1 MAFLPTNL
9 LEMQALGWEQADFI
23 YVSGDAYVDH
33 PSFGHA
39 IITRLLESKG
49 FKVAIIAQPD
59 WRNAN
64 DIKSLGRPKYAF
76 LVSSGVID
84 SMVNHYTANKHPR
97 SQDLYSPGGEKGLRP
112 NRATTV
118 YSNLIRQVYKDVPI
132 IIGGIEASLRRFAH
146 YDYWDDKVRQ
156 SVLIDSGAD
165 LLIYGMGE
173 NPIAEIAERMR
184 DGEAISDITDVKG
197 TCFARAN
204 TKPLELP
211 DLKLVPSFEEVSAS
225 PKAYAKAF
233 AMQYVEQ
240 DPFNGVSLAQPHP
253 KKLVVQNLPAL
264 PLSVSQMDEV
274 YKLPFERRAHPMYEA
289 AGGIPAL
296 EEVEF
301 SITSHRGCFG
311 GCSFC
316 ALTFHQGRIIQKRS
330 KRSIITEGE
339 LLAQLP
345 NFKGY
350 IHDVGGPTANFRETA
365 CTKQARKGSCRD
377 RQCMFPEPCKNL
389 KIDYNDYISV
399 LRTLREIKGVKKV
412 FIRSGLRFDHM
423 LLEKNDRLLN
433 EICEHHVSGQ
443 LKVAPEHIDDG
454 VLQMM
459 GKPPVKVF
467 EEFSKRYKAANERL
481 GKKQYMVPYL
491 IASHPGSDLKAAI
504 NLAMYLKQHKINP
517 EQVQDFYPTPSTL
530 STCMYFTGIDPR
542 TMKKVYVP
550 KSNEERAMQRALLQV
565 LKPGNQAIVL
575 KALEKAGRIDL
586 IGYGP
591 DRLVAPLKTI
601 KKGGYKPYR
610 KK

>member
-1 MAFLPTNL
+1 MAFLPTTIS
-9 LEMQALGWEQADFI
+9 EMKKLGWEQPDFI

-49 FKVAIIAQPD
+49 FKIAIIAQPN
-59 WRNAN
+59 WRNVS
-64 DIKSLGRPKYAF
+64 DIKKLGRPKYGF

-84 SMVNHYTANKHPR
+84 SMVNHYTANKFPR

-112 NRATTV
+112 NRAVNV

-146 YDYWDDKVRQ
+146 YDYWEDKVRQ
-156 SVLIDSGAD
+156 SILIDSGAD

-173 NPIAEIAERMR
+173 NPIIEIAEQLKSGKDISELTNIR
-184 DGEAISDITDVKG
+184 GTCYAISGKIEDTEVKI
-197 TCFARAN
+197 
-204 TKPLELP
+204 L
-211 DLKLVPSFEEVSAS
+211 PSFDEVVKSTQ
-225 PKAYAKAF
+225 AYAKAF

-240 DPFNGVSLAQPHP
+240 DPINGVVLAQRHP
-253 KKLVVQNLPAL
+253 KKTVVQNKPAM
-264 PLSVSQMDEV
+264 PLTTKQMDEV
-274 YKLPFERRAHPMYEA
+274 YKLPYERRWHPMYDA
-289 AGGIPAL
+289 AGGVPAL

-311 GCSFC
+311 GCNFC

-330 KRSIITEGE
+330 KSSIVAEGE
-339 LLAQLP
+339 ALTHLP

-350 IHDVGGPTANFRETA
+350 IHDVGGPTANFREPA
-365 CTKQARKGSCRD
+365 CAKQTTNGSCRD

-389 KIDYNDYISV
+389 KIDYNDYIST

-454 VLQMM
+454 VLKMM
-459 GKPPVKVF
+459 GKPPVKIF
-467 EEFSKRYKAANERL
+467 EEFSKRYKTINERL

-504 NLAMYLKQHKINP
+504 NLAMYLKKNRINP
-517 EQVQDFYPTPSTL
+517 EQVQDFYPTPSTM
-530 STCMYFTGIDPR
+530 STCMYYTGIDPR

-550 KSNEERAMQRALLQV
+550 KSQEERTMQRALLQV

-601 KKGGYKPYR
+601 NKKGYKPYR